1 MQSNLESKDISTS
14 IGVAPSV
21 LPEVRSENEA
31 KNLQSWVSTPYTP
44 VLSSTPPYSKSLSSH
59 WYVLRTTY
67 GQERKA
73 YDYLTA
79 KGVNAYLPIEKIY
92 KIVQGKRK
100 LIEKSLITNI
110 FFAYGTEEEMQTY
123 VYDNVN
129 LPFLRFYYRYYH
141 EDNER
146 KKTPLIVPNA
156 QMNTFRIICESEVDN
171 IIVSTRQIPRFKRG
185 EMARVIDGK
194 FKGVVGRVVRYK
206 GQQRVG
212 IIINGLLSVATAYI
226 PEAFLERLS

>member
-1 MQSNLESKDISTS
+1 MKSNLESKNISTS

-21 LPEVRSENEA
+21 LPEVRSKNEA
-31 KNLQSWVSTPYTP
+31 KNLQSWVSTSYTP
-44 VLSSTPPYSKSLSSH
+44 ESNSTPPHTKSPSSH

-79 KGVNAYLPIEKIY
+79 KGIKTFLPTERIY
-92 KIVQGKRK
+92 KIVKGKRK
-100 LIEKSLITNI
+100 EIEKSLISNI
-110 FFAYGTEEEMQTY
+110 FFAFGTEEEMQTY

-129 LPFLRFYYRYYH
+129 LPFLRFYYRYYQ
-141 EDNER
+141 EGNER
-146 KKTPLIVPNA
+146 KKTPLIVPNS
-156 QMNTFRIICESEVDN
+156 QMNIFRIICESDVDN
-171 IIVSTRQIPRFKRG
+171 IIVSTRQIPRFQRG
-185 EMARVIDGK
+185 EMARVVDGK

-212 IIINGLLSVATAYI
+212 IIIDGLLSVATAYI
-226 PEAFLERLS
+226 PEAFLQRL